1 MEALKHNDKILY
13 SVLIGL
19 SLLFMIADLTCGFTG
34 HLDCASVFS
43 ILSAGII
50 GIGAYKTRAFKINSS
65 VDSSIGYI
73 KKNFDHWNIILSLL
87 DVICSIIAV
96 FSGVVIVGVLSGIG
110 FFGRIVA
117 LIYKFRSV
125 SFVILGFAIIYLFKR
140 RGKKM
145 ADENVAV
152 EATVTTASTIENT
165 ATTVETTAENTA
177 IPVQTKK
184 ISIPQWATIIVA
196 ILGSA
201 YGVACYFVPDIV
213 MFGDQIISMLSGF
226 GITTVSAIVGVFT
239 TYATKSSE
247 EIAKAVEKQKA
258 KAEAKAEKTA
268 DTYIEQ
274 ATAQLA
280 EKQQAEIKALAETLK
295 TTTTTTTV

>member
-13 SVLIGL
+13 SILIGL
-19 SLLFMIADLTCGFTG
+19 SLLFMITDLVCGFTG
-34 HLDCASVFS
+34 NLDLASVFS

-65 VDSSIGYI
+65 VDTSIGYI
-73 KKNFDHWNIILSLL
+73 KKNFDHWNIILSIL
-87 DVICSIIAV
+87 DVVCSIMAV
-96 FSGVVIVGVLSGIG
+96 FSGVVIIGVLSGIG

-140 RGKKM
+140 GKKKM
-145 ADENVAV
+145 ADENVTV
-152 EATVTTASTIENT
+152 EAT
-165 ATTVETTAENTA
+165 ATTIKTTAENTT
-177 IPVQTKK
+177 VKTTK

-201 YGVACYFVPDIV
+201 YGILCYFVPDIV
-213 MFGDQIISMLSGF
+213 IFGDQIISMLSGF

-239 TYATKSSE
+239 TYATKSNE
-247 EIAKAVEKQKA
+247 ELAKAVEKQKA
-258 KAEAKAEKTA
+258 KAEAKSVKENSS
-268 DTYIEQ
+268 YIEQ
-274 ATAQLA
+274 ATTQLA
-280 EKQQAEIKALAETLK
+280 EKQQAEIKALAEQLK
-295 TTTTTTTV
+295 SGTTTTETTTV